1 MHVPWTFKYK
11 PKTLSEVIGN
21 EDAKKKILKW
31 IKEWD
36 ENPPEKRAL
45 LIYGPPG
52 TGKTVTVEALAH
64 DLDMELVQSNA
75 SNYRTADAVQRF
87 AGRASRYGTLF
98 GKKRLILFD
107 EIDGITG
114 SADRGGLRV
123 ITQIIKKTDSPIILI
138 ANDAYNPRFS
148 TLRKFCQLIKF
159 KRLRKTQIA
168 RLLAKI
174 CTMEGIQAD
183 PEALKLIAER
193 ANGDV
198 RAAINDL
205 QALAE
210 GKKRLTFDDAA
221 WLRSRDRKEEIFNVL
236 RRIFYAGSVRSALR
250 AAQET
255 DVDLDMLLEWIY
267 ENLPYHVK
275 DPKEL
280 ASAMEM
286 IALADVYRGR
296 IATTQNWS
304 LMRYYLDF
312 MTAGV
317 SASWS
322 RKSHGWTPFR
332 FPSRI
337 ATMSRSKAER
347 GMLGEIGLR
356 IGRRC
361 HISADRAAKDV
372 IPFLRLIFQINPE
385 MRKGL
390 ARWLGLNEEMV
401 NYIIGKD
408 Q

>member
-1 MHVPWTFKYK
+1 MHIPWTLKYK

-21 EDAKKKILKW
+21 EDAKKILKW

-36 ENPPEKRAL
+36 VKPPAKRAL

-64 DLDMELVQSNA
+64 DLNMELVQSNA
-75 SNYRTADAVQRF
+75 SDYRTADAVQRF
-87 AGRASRYGTLF
+87 AGRASQYGTLF

-148 TLRKFCQLIKF
+148 TLRRFCQLIEF
-159 KRLRKTQIA
+159 KRLSKTRIA
-168 RLLAKI
+168 RLLARI
-174 CTMEGIQAD
+174 CAMEGIQAD

-221 WLRSRDRKEEIFNVL
+221 WLRSRDHKEVIFNVL
-236 RRIFYAGSVRSALR
+236 RRIFYAGSIRSALR

-255 DVDLDMLLEWIY
+255 DVDLNMLLEWIY

-280 ASAMEM
+280 ASTMEM
-286 IALADVYRGR
+286 IALADMYRGR
-296 IATTQNWS
+296 IATTQDWS
-304 LMRYYLDF
+304 LMRYYIDF

-317 SASWS
+317 STSWS

-347 GMLGEIGLR
+347 EMLKEIGLK

-361 HISADRAAKDV
+361 HVSADRAAKDV
-372 IPFLRLIFQINPE
+372 IPFLRVIFQNDPE

-390 ARWLGLNEEMV
+390 ARWFGLDEEMV
-401 NYIIGKD
+401 NYIMGKN